1 MSPFPYYTP
10 YHIPIPI
17 IPIFSFLQCDSKY
30 IIGFYG
36 AFFQENK
43 ISICTEYMDG
53 GSLDH
58 FGAIPEV
65 VLGKIAVGAVKGL
78 SYLWSMKIMHRGW

>member
-1 MSPFPYYTP
+1 MAVKVLPLDATP
-10 YHIPIPI
+10 DEQRQI
-17 IPIFSFLQCDSKY
+17 ISELEILHKCDSKY

-65 VLGKIAVGAVKGL
+65 VLGKIAVGVSL
-78 SYLWSMKIMHRGW
+78 SI